1 WFVFLLEK
9 LCLCLCFCCVNASL
23 TFSLFSR
30 MLNENKC

>member
-1 WFVFLLEK
+1 MWFWCLLEK
-9 LCLCLCFCCVNASL
+9 LCFCCVNASL